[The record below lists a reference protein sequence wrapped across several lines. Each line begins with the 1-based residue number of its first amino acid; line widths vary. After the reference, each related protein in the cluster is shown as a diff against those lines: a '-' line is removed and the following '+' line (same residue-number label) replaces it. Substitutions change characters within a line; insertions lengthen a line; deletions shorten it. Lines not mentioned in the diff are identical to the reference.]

1 MRLRDLGGLVVIDFI
16 DMSSGKHQRMV
27 EDRLQQALKLDR
39 ARVQIG
45 KISRFGLLEL
55 SRQRLR
61 PSLGESSQI
70 VCPRCDGHGRMR
82 SVESLSLSILRLS
95 EEQAMKDKTAQV
107 LVQAPPQIA
116 NYLLNEK
123 RRALV
128 EIESRHEAPII
139 IIADEALETP
149 HFNVTRIREGDQPE
163 DTGKPSYQR
172 GVPRKLEVHAL
183 TKAQLNVPAEPAV
196 THVKPAQI
204 APPRQTSAGTEES
217 TKQVPAAKK
226 AGLFSKI
233 LAIFAGDAAD
243 EPKKAEQA
251 PVRRNDNSR
260 RDRPDNRGNARNAQN
275 KQQRG
280 NRPERPE
287 RTEEER
293 KVADEQRKQRRE
305 EQQKRETERK
315 EAQRAENQRREA
327 EKRAQREAE
336 AAARDAG
343 GLNAQTEET
352 ADTAAETVTKLADG
366 EANPINNE
374 LQADGTPRRRRG
386 RRGGRR
392 RRRQEGETAGA
403 VDAANDQSEM
413 DFEDADDVLFDATSP
428 EQDAVDAPAAVD
440 ADNGS
445 RQQQSAMPRTVPV
458 IVTAIPVSAAESDFT
473 DLETSVEPQYAA
485 SMQASAESDITSA
498 VEEPLAPE
506 PVVAAED
513 SVVEPVTQPA
523 PAAQAEF
530 IEPKPKQTGYVPVAP
545 PSFSMPNTP
554 NSGFDF
560 TVRISPENRE
570 D

>member
-1 MRLRDLGGLVVIDFI
+1 
-16 DMSSGKHQRMV
+16 
-27 EDRLQQALKLDR
+27 
-39 ARVQIG
+39 VQIG

-243 EPKKAEQA
+243 GWVLTGSEQA
-251 PVRRNDNSR
+251 
-260 RDRPDNRGNARNAQN
+260 
-275 KQQRG
+275 
-280 NRPERPE
+280 
-287 RTEEER
+287 
-293 KVADEQRKQRRE
+293 
-305 EQQKRETERK
+305 ET
-315 EAQRAENQRREA
+315 
-327 EKRAQREAE
+327 
-336 AAARDAG
+336 
-343 GLNAQTEET
+343 
-352 ADTAAETVTKLADG
+352 
-366 EANPINNE
+366 
-374 LQADGTPRRRRG
+374 
-386 RRGGRR
+386 
-392 RRRQEGETAGA
+392 
-403 VDAANDQSEM
+403 
-413 DFEDADDVLFDATSP
+413 
-428 EQDAVDAPAAVD
+428 
-440 ADNGS
+440 
-445 RQQQSAMPRTVPV
+445 
-458 IVTAIPVSAAESDFT
+458 SAAQ
-473 DLETSVEPQYAA
+473 VI
-485 SMQASAESDITSA
+485 M
-498 VEEPLAPE
+498 
-506 PVVAAED
+506 
-513 SVVEPVTQPA
+513 
-523 PAAQAEF
+523 
-530 IEPKPKQTGYVPVAP
+530 
-545 PSFSMPNTP
+545 P
-554 NSGFDF
+554 NSGFLNEVSCLLNIVTF
-560 TVRISPENRE
+560 PYSELLLFQVPGWVPARQSSS
-570 D
+570 